1 MNKTYSISEIVEASN
16 NILNRP
22 QKNSQINEN
31 YKNNKST
38 KLNKPLILTKEHIH
52 KKEET

>member
-31 YKNNKST
+31 YQDNKSA
-38 KLNKPLILTKEHIH
+38 KLKFLIKEIMLGTLHI
-52 KKEET
+52 

>member
-22 QKNSQINEN
+22 QKNSQMKSIVINEKKILEN
-31 YKNNKST
+31 LLQ
-38 KLNKPLILTKEHIH
+38 KL
-52 KKEET
+52 

>member
-22 QKNSQINEN
+22 QKNSQM
-31 YKNNKST
+31 KSVE
-38 KLNKPLILTKEHIH
+38 II
-52 KKEET
+52 KKKFREIQLAKQKAHF